1 MLVLGVLK
9 SVALSR
15 RSLVN
20 AVVWRRKSPGN
31 ICEFFQRECLRAKP
45 MRILRFMLLAFGVI
59 GIVISLPLLGFAAL
73 GYLGILADVGP
84 DENQALGNRALF
96 VGLPPLIGGVVVW
109 VLGFLT
115 IIWKQRHND
124 AD

>member
-1 MLVLGVLK
+1 
-9 SVALSR
+9 
-15 RSLVN
+15 
-20 AVVWRRKSPGN
+20 
-31 ICEFFQRECLRAKP
+31 

-96 VGLPPLIGGVVVW
+96 VGLPPSIGE
-109 VLGFLT
+109 
-115 IIWKQRHND
+115 
-124 AD
+124 